1 MMASLASHAKR
12 SGGAVASAPKF
23 KSLITAVSIDT
34 WRGLE
39 AIAAEAGTTVEE
51 LADQLLAA
59 IVEDDQAAHQME
71 AAE

>member
-1 MMASLASHAKR
+1 MMASLAP
-12 SGGAVASAPKF
+12 APKF
-23 KSLITAVSIDT
+23 NSLITAVSIDT

-39 AIAAEAGTTVEE
+39 AIAAEAGTSVEE

-59 IVEDDQAAHQME
+59 IVEDDQAAHQLE